1 MKYSHFFKL
10 ISLLLAL
17 ILLLPLAAACGK
29 EGQEAITT
37 DTEQAATTEPEVT
50 TEEPKPKCTVLL
62 RELEGT
68 VDIHTEGQAKYLA
81 GPYTAVSKYA
91 EGAEELSHPAPI
103 VLRWDLDTESTE
115 IVRRFYVKVGM
126 KPDLSDAVEYRCFD
140 QFYNL
145 YNVFLGATYYWNV
158 TAFYNEGDEYTSAT
172 SSFTVTS
179 TPPRN
184 MYVDGVSNV
193 RDLGGWTTED
203 GGKVRQG
210 LIYRCGR
217 LNKNKSTTDQ
227 ITYQGKKTMLDVMG
241 VKSELDLRLT
251 ENNESGN
258 LTQSPLGKTVTYYA
272 FPMVYSTN
280 KLTSENNPEMIRQI
294 FALLADESNYPIIF
308 HCSIGTDRTG
318 LIAWL
323 INGLLGVSKENLWRD
338 YLYSNFG
345 NIGSSRSMSNIA
357 DEYVNILDAAPGS
370 TLSEKI
376 YNYLKGIG
384 IPEEQLN
391 SIIRILKEN

>member
-145 YNVFLGATYYWNV
+145 YNVFLGATYYWN
-158 TAFYNEGDEYTSAT
+158 
-172 SSFTVTS
+172 
-179 TPPRN
+179 
-184 MYVDGVSNV
+184 
-193 RDLGGWTTED
+193 
-203 GGKVRQG
+203 
-210 LIYRCGR
+210 
-217 LNKNKSTTDQ
+217 
-227 ITYQGKKTMLDVMG
+227 
-241 VKSELDLRLT
+241 
-251 ENNESGN
+251 
-258 LTQSPLGKTVTYYA
+258 
-272 FPMVYSTN
+272 
-280 KLTSENNPEMIRQI
+280 
-294 FALLADESNYPIIF
+294 
-308 HCSIGTDRTG
+308 
-318 LIAWL
+318 
-323 INGLLGVSKENLWRD
+323 
-338 YLYSNFG
+338 
-345 NIGSSRSMSNIA
+345 
-357 DEYVNILDAAPGS
+357 
-370 TLSEKI
+370 
-376 YNYLKGIG
+376 
-384 IPEEQLN
+384 
-391 SIIRILKEN
+391 

>member
-1 MKYSHFFKL
+1 
-10 ISLLLAL
+10 
-17 ILLLPLAAACGK
+17 
-29 EGQEAITT
+29 
-37 DTEQAATTEPEVT
+37 
-50 TEEPKPKCTVLL
+50 
-62 RELEGT
+62 
-68 VDIHTEGQAKYLA
+68 
-81 GPYTAVSKYA
+81 
-91 EGAEELSHPAPI
+91 
-103 VLRWDLDTESTE
+103 
-115 IVRRFYVKVGM
+115 
-126 KPDLSDAVEYRCFD
+126 
-140 QFYNL
+140 
-145 YNVFLGATYYWNV
+145 
-158 TAFYNEGDEYTSAT
+158 
-172 SSFTVTS
+172 
-179 TPPRN
+179 
-184 MYVDGVSNV
+184 
-193 RDLGGWTTED
+193 
-203 GGKVRQG
+203 
-210 LIYRCGR
+210 
-217 LNKNKSTTDQ
+217 DQ
-227 ITYQGKKTMLDVMG
+227 ITYTGKKTMLDVMG